1 MSAPI
6 IDANTAALCKY
17 LATKSLTVFISAP
30 NGEFREATMGLNRS
44 WESTDA
50 SKRCYDRE
58 FTVTVDLEFTVTDG
72 AHTHVY
78 NIYSFL
84 LSYYKTLK
92 EQGKMD
98 SHYPQPKPLS
108 EFLKL
113 IRVRNLPIEPS
124 LYNILTQWTIEAIET
139 MGAPV
144 AVASN
149 SSASNSS
156 APPNVVE
163 VNTSSTSSARPYTYV
178 LDYDRL
184 DSAESVAASRKFMH
198 GLDVYIQMS
207 KSQPQLGGVTVRQ
220 TPEGIR
226 FSVNSHSGTA
236 TQMVEHYRRT
246 LCNAPFNFHPLYYIF
261 VERGHNANLSL
272 AQILNMEFSPEQT
285 GKLDGIGTNFL
296 AYWPSIPSAATA
308 TATAAVTTTAAEVVV
323 VPPSLEEATK
333 QMEAKLN
340 ALRKEQGDLL
350 RLELLV
356 NAVKTHQARI
366 AELRLSLKE
375 YL

>member
-6 IDANTAALCKY
+6 IDANTAALYKY
-17 LATKSLTVFISAP
+17 LTTKSLTVFISAP
-30 NGEFREATMGLNRS
+30 NGEFREATMGVNRS

-50 SKRCYDRE
+50 SKRCYD
-58 FTVTVDLEFTVTDG
+58 LKFTVTDG
-72 AHTHVY
+72 ARTDVY
-78 NIYSFL
+78 NLWSFVL
-84 LSYYKTLK
+84 GYYKLLK
-92 EQGKMD
+92 YEGKMALD
-98 SHYPQPKPLS
+98 YPQPEPLS
-108 EFLKL
+108 GFLKL

-124 LYNILTQWTIEAIET
+124 LYNILAQWTIEAVET
-139 MGAPV
+139 MGA
-144 AVASN
+144 
-149 SSASNSS
+149 SASNSS

-163 VNTSSTSSARPYTYV
+163 VNTSSSSARPYTHV
-178 LDYDRL
+178 LDDNL

-198 GLDVYIQMS
+198 GLDVYVQMS

-220 TPEGIR
+220 TPEGLR
-226 FSVNSHSGTA
+226 FSINSHSGTA
-236 TQMVEHYRRT
+236 TQMVEHYRRI
-246 LCNAPFNFHPLYYIF
+246 LCNAPLNFHPLYYIF

-272 AQILNMEFSPEQT
+272 AQILNMGFSPERT
-285 GKLDGIGTNFL
+285 GKLDGIGTNYL
-296 AYWPSIPSAATA
+296 ASWPSIPSAATA
-308 TATAAVTTTAAEVVV
+308 TATATATAEVVV

-333 QMEAKLN
+333 HMEAKLN

-356 NAVKTHQARI
+356 SSVKSHQTRI

>member
-17 LATKSLTVFISAP
+17 LATKPLTVFISAP
-30 NGEFREATMGLNRS
+30 NGEFREATMGVNRS

-50 SKRCYDRE
+50 SKRCYD
-58 FTVTVDLEFTVTDG
+58 LEFTVTENER
-72 AHTHVY
+72 THVY
-78 NIYSFL
+78 NVWSFL
-84 LSYYKTLK
+84 LGYYKSLRQ
-92 EQGKMD
+92 QGKMD
-98 SHYPQPKPLS
+98 SHYPQPKPLLD
-108 EFLKL
+108 FLKL

-124 LYNILTQWTIEAIET
+124 LYNILAQWTIQAIET
-139 MGAPV
+139 MDAT
-144 AVASN
+144 ATAASN

-163 VNTSSTSSARPYTYV
+163 VNTSSSSARPYTHV
-178 LDYDRL
+178 LDCDRL
-184 DSAESVAASRKFMH
+184 DSAESVAASRQFMH

-220 TPEGIR
+220 TPEGLR
-226 FSVNSHSGTA
+226 FSINSHSGTA
-236 TQMVEHYRRT
+236 TQMVEYYRRT

-272 AQILNMEFSPEQT
+272 AQILNFGFKPEDA
-285 GKLDGIGTNFL
+285 GKLDGLGTNFL
-296 AYWPSIPSAATA
+296 AYWPSIPATA
-308 TATAAVTTTAAEVVV
+308 TATATATAEVVV

-333 QMEAKLN
+333 HMEAKHEAAIKEEN
-340 ALRKEQGDLL
+340 ALKHLKFLADSI
-350 RLELLV
+350 
-356 NAVKTHQARI
+356 KTHQTRI

>member
-1 MSAPI
+1 
-6 IDANTAALCKY
+6 
-17 LATKSLTVFISAP
+17 
-30 NGEFREATMGLNRS
+30 MGVNRS

-50 SKRCYDRE
+50 SKRCYD
-58 FTVTVDLEFTVTDG
+58 LKFTVTDG
-72 AHTHVY
+72 ARTDVY
-78 NIYSFL
+78 NLWSFVL
-84 LSYYKTLK
+84 GYYKLLK
-92 EQGKMD
+92 YEGKMALD
-98 SHYPQPKPLS
+98 YPQPEPLS
-108 EFLKL
+108 GFLKL

-124 LYNILTQWTIEAIET
+124 LYNILAQWTIEAIET
-139 MGAPV
+139 IGV
-144 AVASN
+144 
-149 SSASNSS
+149 SASNSS
-156 APPNVVE
+156 APPNVVD
-163 VNTSSTSSARPYTYV
+163 VNTSSSSSARPYTYV

-198 GLDVYIQMS
+198 GLDVYVQMS
-207 KSQPQLGGVTVRQ
+207 KSQPKLGGVTVRQ
-220 TPEGIR
+220 TPEGLR

-236 TQMVEHYRRT
+236 TQMVEHYRRI
-246 LCNAPFNFHPLYYIF
+246 LCIAPFNFHPLYYIF

-285 GKLDGIGTNFL
+285 GKLDGIGTNYL
-296 AYWPSIPSAATA
+296 ACWPSIPSAATA
-308 TATAAVTTTAAEVVV
+308 TATATATEPVTATTSSNSSCSSSVADVVV

-333 QMEAKLN
+333 HMEAKLN

-356 NAVKTHQARI
+356 SAVKTHQARI